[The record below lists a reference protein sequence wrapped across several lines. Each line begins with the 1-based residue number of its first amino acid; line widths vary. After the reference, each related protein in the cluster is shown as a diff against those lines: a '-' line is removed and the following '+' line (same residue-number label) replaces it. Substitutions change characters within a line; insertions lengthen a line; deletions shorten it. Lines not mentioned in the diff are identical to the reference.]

1 MKDLD
6 IIDILHDAVDAHLA
20 TIVEDDRRQKALE
33 FLRGSKAYLATR
45 PTHLK
50 SADVISFEG
59 HVISTRVQRA
69 VRRTRRSAL
78 ATATTYLQHIVN
90 EFGDCDYGNY
100 DCHD

>member
-6 IIDILHDAVDAHLA
+6 IIDILHDAVDAYLPA
-20 TIVEDDRRQKALE
+20 ISDDERRQKALK
-33 FLRGSKAYLATR
+33 FVRGCKAYLASR
-45 PTHLK
+45 PAAHRK
-50 SADVISFEG
+50 SAEVIQFEN

-78 ATATTYLQHIVN
+78 ATAVNYLQHGIN
-90 EFGDCDYGNY
+90 EFGDAVY